1 MFAGESEKN
10 GSRGFWMDEDEIQ
23 LFAQVVESESDRCR
37 LNWVPEDGCLQ
48 MCVLRVHSQY
58 FVPACVCVFSRVCL
72 NMCVLIPCRPADR
85 KKARRRQCL
94 LFPLV
99 AIATVHSG
107 AAIISLITCSV

>member
-1 MFAGESEKN
+1 MGPVASGWMRMRFSCLLRLLKVSRTAAG
-10 GSRGFWMDEDEIQ
+10 
-23 LFAQVVESESDRCR
+23 
-37 LNWVPEDGCLQ
+37 LNWVLEDGCLQ

-58 FVPACVCVFSRVCL
+58 FVPACVCVFSRVRL

-85 KKARRRQCL
+85 KKGRRRQCL